1 MDEDE
6 EHSIG
11 VCFQT
16 PQTKHIPCDICFCEE
31 YLDEAR
37 ILENEPLNTPRRSN
51 KPRRSKHK
59 WSTLGEPSGK
69 WDYYVK
75 YDTSV
80 STTSIEEITATGW
93 GDEFLDDEITP
104 GKVTIMDKTS
114 NWDDD
119 ERSGGKIL
127 VLQEEFSKNQQDFL
141 DEYLP
146 QWDDQLARQ
155 RSESEWENPFAV
167 TRGEDHTILHLSKED
182 DDNLPYPKFRNF

>member
-37 ILENEPLNTPRRSN
+37 ILENEPLNTARHSN

-80 STTSIEEITATGW
+80 STTSIEEIAA
-93 GDEFLDDEITP
+93 I
-104 GKVTIMDKTS
+104 
-114 NWDDD
+114 
-119 ERSGGKIL
+119 
-127 VLQEEFSKNQQDFL
+127 
-141 DEYLP
+141 
-146 QWDDQLARQ
+146 A
-155 RSESEWENPFAV
+155 
-167 TRGEDHTILHLSKED
+167 GEMNS
-182 DDNLPYPKFRNF
+182 